1 MKIAVVGATGLV
13 GREVVKILI
22 DKKLVRA
29 EELTLFASKSSS
41 GKILSYGDVELCV
54 NELSKKNIKKYD
66 YAIFCAGN
74 KVSKEFSKSF
84 IDRGAI
90 VIDNSSAFRR
100 EKNVPLVVPQ
110 INMNTVGSAKLI
122 ANPNCSTIGAGLPL
136 FCLSKTYKIKRVIVS
151 TYQAVSGS
159 GQNGVSDL
167 QQNTKKKFAHEICNN
182 LIPQIDVSLSN
193 GYTYE
198 EDKMSF
204 ELKKILSNRFLKIS
218 ATCVRVPI
226 VNCHSESVNIQ
237 FASQPNLKQVINC
250 LNKQKGIVIA
260 NNIVGNSYPMPI
272 FANGKNEVVVGRI
285 RSDTSCKKAINLFLS
300 FDNIRKG
307 ASLNA
312 VQIMEEL
319 IKQNNNKAL

>member
-22 DKKLVRA
+22 DKKIVRA

-66 YAIFCAGN
+66 YAIFCAGK

-84 IDRGAI
+84 IDRGAV

-110 INMNTVGSAKLI
+110 ININTVGSAKLI
-122 ANPNCSTIGAGLPL
+122 ANPNCSTIGASLPL
-136 FCLSKTYKIKRVIVS
+136 FYLSKTYKIKRVIVS
-151 TYQAVSGS
+151 TYQAVSGA

-167 QQNTKKKFAHEICNN
+167 QQNTKTKFAHEICNN

-226 VNCHSESVNIQ
+226 LNCHSESINVEFDTEPDLRKIKQILGNCDGIRLVDC
-237 FASQPNLKQVINC
+237 LK
-250 LNKQKGIVIA
+250 KDE
-260 NNIVGNSYPMPI
+260 YPMPI
-272 FANGKNEVVVGRI
+272 LANGTDDVLVGRI
-285 RSDTSCKKAINLFLS
+285 RRDTSNKNAINLFIC
-300 FDNIRKG
+300 FDNVRKG
-307 ASLNA
+307 AALNA
-312 VQIMEEL
+312 VEIVEKL
-319 IKQNNNKAL
+319 AKLN